1 MVLLYYKT
9 ITSHYVV
16 IKLLY
21 NNSLLAPETLYL
33 ISNAFN
39 IYLLVDNVTDTS
51 TMESPSTQ
59 IITLLNIVSTP

>member
-33 ISNAFN
+33 IYSAFN

-59 IITLLNIVSTP
+59 IITPLNIVSTP

>member
-33 ISNAFN
+33 ISSAFN

-59 IITLLNIVSTP
+59 IITPLNIVSTP

>member
-39 IYLLVDNVTDTS
+39 IYLLVDKVTDTS